1 MKFKYLKPTISLFD
15 TLIDNS
21 IAVGSGYYDDD
32 DPSPAIVDFI
42 DDKRSI
48 EGEINL

>member
-32 DPSPAIVDFI
+32 PSPAIVDFI
-42 DDKRSI
+42 DDKRPI
-48 EGEINL
+48 VGEIDL